1 MQIVSRAEMFSCGYA
16 GLWDAQGY
24 RESRVVRVSGEW
36 SGLVSRGWSWS
47 RGVWDDQGCWG

>member
-24 RESRVVRVSGEW
+24 QESRVVRVSGEW